1 MNQWSRFLPFV
12 RPQIL
17 MMACAGLAVMGV
29 AACNLVLIRLA
40 GSLWDLITVQQDL
53 QQLTSI
59 VWMFLGLVVGQGV
72 LSMVHSYLTALAS
85 QHVMADFRTHVF
97 SHLHRLSLNFFSKRR
112 TGELISRLMNDVGVI
127 QSLLTETP
135 MDALKHL
142 VTIIGGVGF
151 LLVMN
156 WRLCVLILIL
166 LPLLAIV
173 ARIFGK
179 RLKALSMKIQDQT
192 AHVTTLI
199 EEVVSGIREVKSF
212 VQGQREE
219 ARFRLGVEGLL
230 ATTMQRTAV
239 LAVFVPV
246 ITFFTFVMAIGVLW
260 YGGKQVIEGQLSPGE
275 LFAFVL
281 FAGILIGPFGSA
293 ARIFSQVKEVQGAM
307 TRVFELLD
315 TPLDIQDSPNAQP
328 LVPIRGDVQFEDV
341 QFAYEE
347 RPPVLEGVS
356 FSIKAGE
363 CVALVGP
370 TGAGKTTIINLLHRF
385 YDPTNGRVL
394 IDGHDVKSIQLD
406 SLYHQLALVP
416 QETFLFGGT
425 IMDNIRYGRWEAAEA
440 EVLEASQRANAHEF
454 IQALPA
460 GYETVLGEKGVN
472 LSGGQ
477 RQRVAIA
484 RALLK
489 DPRILIL
496 DEATSALDSHSESLV
511 QGALIE
517 LMKGR
522 TTLMIAHRFS
532 SIQIVFLQSSGRIE
546 FLCFIEEGLWRKV
559 GMRHCWRNAG
569 SITTCIHC
577 GKSRG
582 LPMFPK
588 VELDHLFCLEG
599 YGCQVLRGDCLLLPV
614 GRSLHRQNVQ

>member
-40 GSLWDLITVQQDL
+40 GSLWDLITIQQDL

-85 QHVMADFRTHVF
+85 QRVMADFRTHVF
-97 SHLHRLSLNFFSKRR
+97 SHLHRLSLNFFAKRR

-328 LVPIRGDVQFEDV
+328 LVSIRGDVQFEEV

-385 YDPTNGRVL
+385 YDPTKGRVL

-440 EVLEASQRANAHEF
+440 DVLEASQRANAHEF
-454 IQALPA
+454 IQALPE

-532 SIQIVFLQSSGRIE
+532 SIQRADRILVLHRGRI
-546 FLCFIEEGLWRKV
+546 IEEGGHEALLEK
-559 GMRHCWRNAG
+559 
-569 SITTCIHC
+569 
-577 GKSRG
+577 RG
-582 LPMFPK
+582 LYHHLYTLRE
-588 VELDHLFCLEG
+588 VEGVTDVS
-599 YGCQVLRGDCLLLPV
+599 Q
-614 GRSLHRQNVQ
+614 S

>member
-1 MNQWSRFLPFV
+1 MNQWSRFLPFL
-12 RPQIL
+12 RPQML
-17 MMACAGLAVMGV
+17 TMACAGVAVMGV
-29 AACNLVLIRLA
+29 AACNLVLIRLG

-53 QQLTSI
+53 QRLTTM
-59 VWMFLGLVVGQGV
+59 VWVFIGLVVGQGV
-72 LSMVHSYLTALAS
+72 LSMGHSYVTALVS
-85 QHVMADFRTHVF
+85 QRVMADFRTHVF
-97 SHLHRLSLNFFSKRR
+97 SHLHRLSLKFFAKRR

-127 QSLLTETP
+127 QNILTETP

-142 VTIIGGVGF
+142 VTIVGGVGF

-156 WRLCVLILIL
+156 WRLCGLILIL

-173 ARIFGK
+173 ARTFGK
-179 RLKALSMKIQDQT
+179 RLKMLSMKIQDQT
-192 AHVTTLI
+192 AQVTTLI

-212 VQGQREE
+212 VQGPREE
-219 ARFRLGVEGLL
+219 ARFRSAVEGLL

-239 LAVFVPV
+239 LSVFVPV
-246 ITFFTFVMAIGVLW
+246 ITFFTFAMAIGVLW

-315 TPLDIQDSPNAQP
+315 TPLDIQDSPNAKP
-328 LVPIRGDVQFEDV
+328 LVPMRGDVQFEEV
-341 QFAYEE
+341 QFAYEG
-347 RPPVLEGVS
+347 RPPVLETVS
-356 FSIKAGE
+356 FSIAAGE

-385 YDPTNGRVL
+385 YDPTKGRVL

-416 QETFLFGGT
+416 QETLLFGGT
-425 IMDNIRYGRWEAAEA
+425 IMDNIRYGRMDASEA

-454 IQALPA
+454 IEGLPA

-496 DEATSALDSHSESLV
+496 DEATSALDSQSESLV
-511 QGALIE
+511 QEALIE

-532 SIQIVFLQSSGRIE
+532 SIQRADRI
-546 FLCFIEEGLWRKV
+546 LVLHRGTILEEGSHEALLEK
-559 GMRHCWRNAG
+559 
-569 SITTCIHC
+569 
-577 GKSRG
+577 RG
-582 LPMFPK
+582 LYHRLYTLRE
-588 VELDHLFCLEG
+588 VEGMANLA
-599 YGCQVLRGDCLLLPV
+599 Q
-614 GRSLHRQNVQ
+614 S

>member
-1 MNQWSRFLPFV
+1 MNQWSRFLPFI

-17 MMACAGLAVMGV
+17 IMACAGIAVMGV
-29 AACNLVLIRLA
+29 AACNLVLIRMA
-40 GSLWDLITVQQDL
+40 GSLWDVITIQKDL
-53 QQLTSI
+53 QQLTAM
-59 VWMFLGLVVGQGV
+59 VWMFIGFVVGQGI
-72 LSMVHSYLTALAS
+72 LSMGHSYLTALAS
-85 QHVMADFRTHVF
+85 QHVIADFRTHVF
-97 SHLHRLSLNFFSKRR
+97 SHLHRLSLNFFTKRR

-127 QSLLTETP
+127 QNLFTETP
-135 MDALKHL
+135 MDVLKHL

-156 WRLCVLILIL
+156 WRLCLLILLL
-166 LPLLAIV
+166 LPLLALV

-179 RLKALSMKIQDQT
+179 RLKALSMKIQDHT

-212 VQGQREE
+212 VQGAREE
-219 ARFRLGVEGLL
+219 IRFRSAVEELL

-239 LAVFVPV
+239 MAVFVPV
-246 ITFFTFVMAIGVLW
+246 ITFFTFAMAIGVLW

-281 FAGILIGPFGSA
+281 FAGILIGPFGST

-315 TPLDIQDSPNAQP
+315 TPLDIQDRSDSQP
-328 LVPIRGDVQFEDV
+328 LEPIGGDIQFEEV
-341 QFAYEE
+341 QFAYED
-347 RPPVLEGVS
+347 RPPVLETVS

-385 YDPTNGRVL
+385 YDPTKGRIL
-394 IDGHDVKSIQLD
+394 IDGRDVRFIQLD
-406 SLYHQLALVP
+406 SLYGQLALVP
-416 QETFLFGGT
+416 QDTFLFGGT
-425 IMDNIRYGRWEAAEA
+425 IMDNIRYGKSEATDA
-440 EVLEASQRANAHEF
+440 EVYEVSRRANAHDF
-454 IQALPA
+454 IQDLPDR
-460 GYETVLGEKGVN
+460 YSTVLGEKGVN

-496 DEATSALDSHSESLV
+496 DEATSALDSQSESLV
-511 QGALIE
+511 QDALIE

-522 TTLMIAHRFS
+522 TTLMVAHRFS
-532 SIQIVFLQSSGRIE
+532 SIQRADRILVLHRGMIV
-546 FLCFIEEGLWRKV
+546 EEG
-559 GMRHCWRNAG
+559 RHENLLEQ
-569 SITTCIHC
+569 
-577 GKSRG
+577 RG
-582 LPMFPK
+582 LYH
-588 VELDHLFCLEG
+588 HLYTLREVDGVDEG
-599 YGCQVLRGDCLLLPV
+599 IKTNFR
-614 GRSLHRQNVQ
+614 

>member
-1 MNQWSRFLPFV
+1 
-12 RPQIL
+12 
-17 MMACAGLAVMGV
+17 
-29 AACNLVLIRLA
+29 
-40 GSLWDLITVQQDL
+40 VQKDL
-53 QQLTSI
+53 QQLTAM
-59 VWMFLGLVVGQGV
+59 VWMFIGLVVGQGI
-72 LSMVHSYLTALAS
+72 LSMGHSYLTALAS
-85 QHVMADFRTHVF
+85 QRVMADFRTHVF
-97 SHLHRLSLNFFSKRR
+97 SHLHRLSLNFFAKRR

-127 QSLLTETP
+127 QNLLTETP

-142 VTIIGGVGF
+142 VTITGGVGF

-156 WRLCVLILIL
+156 WRLCLLILIL

-230 ATTMQRTAV
+230 TTTMQRTAV

-260 YGGKQVIEGQLSPGE
+260 YGGKQVIEGSLSPGE

-307 TRVFELLD
+307 IRVFELLD

-328 LVPIRGDVQFEDV
+328 LAPIRGAVQFEEV
-341 QFAYEE
+341 RFAYEE

-385 YDPTNGRVL
+385 YDPTKGRVL

-440 EVLEASQRANAHEF
+440 DVLEASQRANAHEF
-454 IQALPA
+454 IQALPE

-496 DEATSALDSHSESLV
+496 DEATSALDSQSESLV

-532 SIQIVFLQSSGRIE
+532 SIQRADRI
-546 FLCFIEEGLWRKV
+546 LVLHKGTIIEEG
-559 GMRHCWRNAG
+559 RHEDLLD
-569 SITTCIHC
+569 
-577 GKSRG
+577 KRG
-582 LPMFPK
+582 LYHHLYTLRE
-588 VELDHLFCLEG
+588 VEGLADVA
-599 YGCQVLRGDCLLLPV
+599 Q
-614 GRSLHRQNVQ
+614 S

>member
-1 MNQWSRFLPFV
+1 M
-12 RPQIL
+12 L
-17 MMACAGLAVMGV
+17 MMACAGVAVMGV
-29 AACNLVLIRLA
+29 AACNLILIRLA
-40 GSLWDLITVQQDL
+40 GSLWDLITVQKDL

-59 VWMFLGLVVGQGV
+59 VWMFLGLVVGQGL
-72 LSMVHSYLTALAS
+72 LSMVHSYLTAMAS
-85 QHVMADFRTHVF
+85 QRVMADFRTHVF
-97 SHLHRLSLNFFSKRR
+97 SHLHQLSLNFFAKRR

-151 LLVMN
+151 LLIMN

-239 LAVFVPV
+239 LAVFIPV

-315 TPLDIQDSPNAQP
+315 TPLDIQDSPTAQP
-328 LVPIRGDVQFEDV
+328 LVSIRGDVQFEEV

-385 YDPTNGRVL
+385 YDPTKGRVL
-394 IDGHDVKSIQLD
+394 IDGHNVKSIQLD

-440 EVLEASQRANAHEF
+440 DVLEASQRANAHEF

-532 SIQIVFLQSSGRIE
+532 SIQRADRI
-546 FLCFIEEGLWRKV
+546 LVLHRGTIIEEGGHEALLEK
-559 GMRHCWRNAG
+559 
-569 SITTCIHC
+569 
-577 GKSRG
+577 RG
-582 LPMFPK
+582 LYH
-588 VELDHLFCLEG
+588 HLYTLREIEG
-599 YGCQVLRGDCLLLPV
+599 LTDVSQ
-614 GRSLHRQNVQ
+614 S

>member
-1 MNQWSRFLPFV
+1 M
-12 RPQIL
+12 L
-17 MMACAGLAVMGV
+17 MMACAGVAVMGV
-29 AACNLVLIRLA
+29 AACNLILIRLA
-40 GSLWDLITVQQDL
+40 GSLWDLITVQKDL

-59 VWMFLGLVVGQGV
+59 VWMFLGLVVGQGL
-72 LSMVHSYLTALAS
+72 LSMVHSYLTAMAS
-85 QHVMADFRTHVF
+85 QRVMADFRTHVF
-97 SHLHRLSLNFFSKRR
+97 SHLHQLSLNFFAKRR

-151 LLVMN
+151 LLIMN

-246 ITFFTFVMAIGVLW
+246 ITFFTFMMAIGVLW

-315 TPLDIQDSPNAQP
+315 TPLDIQDSPTAQP
-328 LVPIRGDVQFEDV
+328 LVPIRGDVQFEEV

-385 YDPTNGRVL
+385 YDPTKGRVL
-394 IDGHDVKSIQLD
+394 IDGHNVKSIQLD

-440 EVLEASQRANAHEF
+440 DVLEASQRGNAHEF

-532 SIQIVFLQSSGRIE
+532 SIQRADRI
-546 FLCFIEEGLWRKV
+546 LVLHRGTIIEEGGHEALLEK
-559 GMRHCWRNAG
+559 
-569 SITTCIHC
+569 
-577 GKSRG
+577 RG
-582 LPMFPK
+582 LYH
-588 VELDHLFCLEG
+588 HLYTLREIEG
-599 YGCQVLRGDCLLLPV
+599 LTDVSQ
-614 GRSLHRQNVQ
+614 S

>member
-17 MMACAGLAVMGV
+17 MMACAGVAVMGV
-29 AACNLVLIRLA
+29 AACNLILIRLA

-97 SHLHRLSLNFFSKRR
+97 SHLHRLSLNFFAKRR

-307 TRVFELLD
+307 TRVFEMLD

-328 LVPIRGDVQFEDV
+328 LVSIRGDVQFEEV
-341 QFAYEE
+341 QFAYEK

-385 YDPTNGRVL
+385 YDPTKGRVL

-440 EVLEASQRANAHEF
+440 DVLEASQRANAHEF
-454 IQALPA
+454 IQALPE

-532 SIQIVFLQSSGRIE
+532 SIQRADRILVLHRGRI
-546 FLCFIEEGLWRKV
+546 IEEGGHEALLEK
-559 GMRHCWRNAG
+559 
-569 SITTCIHC
+569 
-577 GKSRG
+577 RG
-582 LPMFPK
+582 LYHHLYTLRE
-588 VELDHLFCLEG
+588 VEGVTDVS
-599 YGCQVLRGDCLLLPV
+599 Q
-614 GRSLHRQNVQ
+614 S

>member
-17 MMACAGLAVMGV
+17 MMACAGVAVMGV
-29 AACNLVLIRLA
+29 AACNLILIRLA

-97 SHLHRLSLNFFSKRR
+97 SHLHRLSLNFFAKRR

-328 LVPIRGDVQFEDV
+328 LVSIRGDVQFEEV

-385 YDPTNGRVL
+385 YDPTKGRVL

-425 IMDNIRYGRWEAAEA
+425 IMDNVRYGRWEAAEA
-440 EVLEASQRANAHEF
+440 DVLEASQRANAHEF
-454 IQALPA
+454 IQALPE

-532 SIQIVFLQSSGRIE
+532 SIQRADRILVLHRGRI
-546 FLCFIEEGLWRKV
+546 IEEGGHEALLEK
-559 GMRHCWRNAG
+559 
-569 SITTCIHC
+569 
-577 GKSRG
+577 RG
-582 LPMFPK
+582 LYHHLYTLRE
-588 VELDHLFCLEG
+588 VEGVTDVS
-599 YGCQVLRGDCLLLPV
+599 Q
-614 GRSLHRQNVQ
+614 S

>member
-1 MNQWSRFLPFV
+1 MLTMVCSGV
-12 RPQIL
+12 
-17 MMACAGLAVMGV
+17 AVMGV
-29 AACNLVLIRLA
+29 AACNLVLIKLV

-53 QQLTSI
+53 QQLTRM
-59 VWMFLGLVVGQGV
+59 VWVFIGLVVGQGV
-72 LSMVHSYLTALAS
+72 LSMSHSYLTALVS
-85 QHVMADFRTHVF
+85 QRVMADFRTHVF
-97 SHLHRLSLNFFSKRR
+97 SHLHRLSLNFFAKRR

-127 QSLLTETP
+127 QKLLTETP

-156 WRLCVLILIL
+156 WQLCGLILIL

-173 ARIFGK
+173 ARLFGK
-179 RLKALSMKIQDQT
+179 RLKMLSMTIQDQT
-192 AHVTTLI
+192 AHVTILI

-212 VQGQREE
+212 VQGEREE
-219 ARFRLGVEGLL
+219 ARFRSAVEKLL

-315 TPLDIQDSPNAQP
+315 TPLEIQDSPEAKA
-328 LVPIRGDVQFEDV
+328 LVPIRGAVQFENV
-341 QFAYEE
+341 KFAYEE
-347 RPPVLEGVS
+347 RPPVLEAVS
-356 FSIKAGE
+356 FSIQAGE

-385 YDPTNGRVL
+385 YDPTEGRVL
-394 IDGHDVKSIQLD
+394 IDGHDVRSIQLD

-416 QETFLFGGT
+416 QDTFLFGGT
-425 IMDNIRYGRWEAAEA
+425 IRDNIRYGRWEAPEA
-440 EVLEASQRANAHEF
+440 DILEASRRANAHDF

-496 DEATSALDSHSESLV
+496 DEATSALDSQSELLV
-511 QGALIE
+511 QEALVE

-532 SIQIVFLQSSGRIE
+532 SIQRADRI
-546 FLCFIEEGLWRKV
+546 LVLHKGTIIEEGKHEDLLEKQGLYHHLYTLREVEGLAPKK
-559 GMRHCWRNAG
+559 GEE
-569 SITTCIHC
+569 
-577 GKSRG
+577 SRE
-582 LPMFPK
+582 K
-588 VELDHLFCLEG
+588 
-599 YGCQVLRGDCLLLPV
+599 QK
-614 GRSLHRQNVQ
+614 RQK

>member
-17 MMACAGLAVMGV
+17 MMVCAGVAVMGV
-29 AACNLVLIRLA
+29 AACNLILIRLA

-85 QHVMADFRTHVF
+85 QHVMADFRTYVF
-97 SHLHRLSLNFFSKRR
+97 SHLHRLSLSFFAKRR

-156 WRLCVLILIL
+156 WRLCALILIL

-179 RLKALSMKIQDQT
+179 RLKVLSMKIQDQT

-199 EEVVSGIREVKSF
+199 EEVISGIREVKSF

-219 ARFRLGVEGLL
+219 DRFRLGVEGLL

-328 LVPIRGDVQFEDV
+328 LVTIRGDVQFEEV

-347 RPPVLEGVS
+347 RPPVLKAVS

-385 YDPTNGRVL
+385 YDPTKGRVL
-394 IDGHDVKSIQLD
+394 IDGHDVKSIRLD

-425 IMDNIRYGRWEAAEA
+425 ILDNIRYGRWEAVDAD
-440 EVLEASQRANAHEF
+440 VLEASQRANAHEF

-532 SIQIVFLQSSGRIE
+532 SIQRADRI
-546 FLCFIEEGLWRKV
+546 LVLHRGTIIEEGGHEALLEK
-559 GMRHCWRNAG
+559 
-569 SITTCIHC
+569 
-577 GKSRG
+577 RG
-582 LPMFPK
+582 LYHHLYTLRE
-588 VELDHLFCLEG
+588 VEGITDVS
-599 YGCQVLRGDCLLLPV
+599 Q
-614 GRSLHRQNVQ
+614 S

>member
-1 MNQWSRFLPFV
+1 MLTMVCSGV
-12 RPQIL
+12 
-17 MMACAGLAVMGV
+17 AVMGV
-29 AACNLVLIRLA
+29 AACNLVLIKLV

-53 QQLTSI
+53 QQLTRM
-59 VWMFLGLVVGQGV
+59 VWVFIGLVVGQGV
-72 LSMVHSYLTALAS
+72 LSMSHSYLTALVS
-85 QHVMADFRTHVF
+85 QRVMADFRTHVF
-97 SHLHRLSLNFFSKRR
+97 SHLHRLSLNFFAKRR

-127 QSLLTETP
+127 QKLLTETP

-156 WRLCVLILIL
+156 WQLCGLILIL

-173 ARIFGK
+173 ARLFGK
-179 RLKALSMKIQDQT
+179 RLKMLSMTIQDQT
-192 AHVTTLI
+192 AHVTILI

-212 VQGQREE
+212 VQGEREE
-219 ARFRLGVEGLL
+219 ARFRSAVEKLL

-315 TPLDIQDSPNAQP
+315 TPLEIQDSPEAKA
-328 LVPIRGDVQFEDV
+328 LVPIRGAVQFENV
-341 QFAYEE
+341 KFAYEE
-347 RPPVLEGVS
+347 RPPVLEAVS
-356 FSIKAGE
+356 FSIQAGE

-385 YDPTNGRVL
+385 YDPTEGRVL
-394 IDGHDVKSIQLD
+394 IDGHDVRSIQLD

-416 QETFLFGGT
+416 QDTFLFGGT
-425 IMDNIRYGRWEAAEA
+425 IRDNIRYGRWEAPEA
-440 EVLEASQRANAHEF
+440 DILEASRRANAHDF

-496 DEATSALDSHSESLV
+496 DEATSALDSQSELLV
-511 QGALIE
+511 QEALVE

-532 SIQIVFLQSSGRIE
+532 SIQRADRI
-546 FLCFIEEGLWRKV
+546 LVLHKGTIIEEGKHEDLLEKQ
-559 GMRHCWRNAG
+559 
-569 SITTCIHC
+569 
-577 GKSRG
+577 G
-582 LPMFPK
+582 LYHHLYTLREVEGLAPK
-588 VELDHLFCLEG
+588 KGEERREK
-599 YGCQVLRGDCLLLPV
+599 QK
-614 GRSLHRQNVQ
+614 RQK

>member
-1 MNQWSRFLPFV
+1 
-12 RPQIL
+12 
-17 MMACAGLAVMGV
+17 MMVCAGVAVMGV
-29 AACNLVLIRLA
+29 AACNLILIRLA

-59 VWMFLGLVVGQGV
+59 VWMFLGLVVGQGL
-72 LSMVHSYLTALAS
+72 LSMVHSYLTAMAS
-85 QHVMADFRTHVF
+85 QRVMADFRTHVF
-97 SHLHRLSLNFFSKRR
+97 SHLHQLSLNFFAKRR

-151 LLVMN
+151 LLIMN

-239 LAVFVPV
+239 LAVFIPV

-315 TPLDIQDSPNAQP
+315 TPLDIQDSPTAQP
-328 LVPIRGDVQFEDV
+328 LVSIRGDVQFEEV

-385 YDPTNGRVL
+385 YEPTKGRVL
-394 IDGHDVKSIQLD
+394 IDGHNVKSIQLD

-440 EVLEASQRANAHEF
+440 DVLEASQRANAHEF

-532 SIQIVFLQSSGRIE
+532 SIQRADRI
-546 FLCFIEEGLWRKV
+546 LVLHRGTIIEEGGHEALLEK
-559 GMRHCWRNAG
+559 
-569 SITTCIHC
+569 
-577 GKSRG
+577 RG
-582 LPMFPK
+582 LYH
-588 VELDHLFCLEG
+588 HLYTLREIEG
-599 YGCQVLRGDCLLLPV
+599 LTDVSQ
-614 GRSLHRQNVQ
+614 S

>member
-17 MMACAGLAVMGV
+17 MMACAGVAVMGV
-29 AACNLVLIRLA
+29 AACNLILIRLA

-97 SHLHRLSLNFFSKRR
+97 SHLHRLSLNFFAKRR

-328 LVPIRGDVQFEDV
+328 LVSIRGDVQFEEV

-385 YDPTNGRVL
+385 YDPTKGRVL

-440 EVLEASQRANAHEF
+440 DVLEASQRANAHEF
-454 IQALPA
+454 IQALPE

-532 SIQIVFLQSSGRIE
+532 SIQRADRI
-546 FLCFIEEGLWRKV
+546 LVLHRGSIIEEGGHEALLEK
-559 GMRHCWRNAG
+559 
-569 SITTCIHC
+569 
-577 GKSRG
+577 RG
-582 LPMFPK
+582 LYHHLYTLRE
-588 VELDHLFCLEG
+588 VEGVTDVS
-599 YGCQVLRGDCLLLPV
+599 Q
-614 GRSLHRQNVQ
+614 S

>member
-1 MNQWSRFLPFV
+1 MNQWSRFLPFI
-12 RPQIL
+12 RPQML
-17 MMACAGLAVMGV
+17 MMACAGVAVMGV
-29 AACNLVLIRLA
+29 AACNLILIRLA
-40 GSLWDLITVQQDL
+40 GSLWDLITVQKDL

-59 VWMFLGLVVGQGV
+59 VWMFLGLVVGQGL
-72 LSMVHSYLTALAS
+72 LSMVHSYLTAMAS
-85 QHVMADFRTHVF
+85 QRVMADFRTHVF
-97 SHLHRLSLNFFSKRR
+97 SHLHRLSLNFFAKRR

-151 LLVMN
+151 LLIMN

-239 LAVFVPV
+239 LAVFIPV

-315 TPLDIQDSPNAQP
+315 TPLDIQDSPTAQP
-328 LVPIRGDVQFEDV
+328 LVSIRGDVQFEEV

-385 YDPTNGRVL
+385 YDPTKGRVL
-394 IDGHDVKSIQLD
+394 IDGHNVKSIQLD

-440 EVLEASQRANAHEF
+440 DVLEASQRANAHEF

-532 SIQIVFLQSSGRIE
+532 SIQRADRI
-546 FLCFIEEGLWRKV
+546 LVLHRGTIIEEGGHEALLEK
-559 GMRHCWRNAG
+559 
-569 SITTCIHC
+569 
-577 GKSRG
+577 RG
-582 LPMFPK
+582 LYH
-588 VELDHLFCLEG
+588 HLYTLREIEG
-599 YGCQVLRGDCLLLPV
+599 LTDVSQ
-614 GRSLHRQNVQ
+614 S

>member
-1 MNQWSRFLPFV
+1 MLT
-12 RPQIL
+12 
-17 MMACAGLAVMGV
+17 MACAGVAVMGV
-29 AACNLVLIRLA
+29 AACNLILIRMA
-40 GSLWDLITVQQDL
+40 GSLWDLITVQKDL
-53 QQLTSI
+53 QQLTTM
-59 VWMFLGLVVGQGV
+59 VWLFIALVVGQGV
-72 LSMVHSYLTALAS
+72 LSMGHSYMTALAS

-97 SHLHRLSLNFFSKRR
+97 SHLHRLSLKFFAKRR

-127 QSLLTETP
+127 QHLLTETP

-156 WRLCVLILIL
+156 WRLCLLILIL
-166 LPLLAIV
+166 LPLLALV

-192 AHVTTLI
+192 AQVTTLI

-219 ARFRLGVEGLL
+219 TRFRLGIEGLL
-230 ATTMQRTAV
+230 ATTMERTAV

-293 ARIFSQVKEVQGAM
+293 ARIFTQVKEVQGAM

-315 TPLDIQDSPNAQP
+315 TPFDIQDSPDSRS
-328 LVPIRGDVQFEDV
+328 LVPIRGDVQFDEV

-347 RPPVLEGVS
+347 RPPVLESVS

-385 YDPTNGRVL
+385 YDPTKGRVL
-394 IDGHDVKSIQLD
+394 IDGHDVRAIQLD
-406 SLYHQLALVP
+406 SLYGQLALVP
-416 QETFLFGGT
+416 QDTFLFGGT
-425 IMDNIRYGRWEAAEA
+425 IMDNIRYGRWDASEA
-440 EVLEASQRANAHEF
+440 EILEASQRANAHEF
-454 IQALPA
+454 IQDLPA
-460 GYETVLGEKGVN
+460 RYETVLGEKGVN

-489 DPRILIL
+489 DPKILIL
-496 DEATSALDSHSESLV
+496 DEATSALDSQSESLV
-511 QGALIE
+511 QEALIE

-532 SIQIVFLQSSGRIE
+532 SIQRADRILVLHKGRIV
-546 FLCFIEEGLWRKV
+546 EEG
-559 GMRHCWRNAG
+559 RHEVLLE
-569 SITTCIHC
+569 
-577 GKSRG
+577 KRG
-582 LPMFPK
+582 LYHRLYTLRE
-588 VELDHLFCLEG
+588 VEGMADLSQDLGGEDF
-599 YGCQVLRGDCLLLPV
+599 
-614 GRSLHRQNVQ
+614 S

>member
-1 MNQWSRFLPFV
+1 MLT
-12 RPQIL
+12 
-17 MMACAGLAVMGV
+17 MACAGVAVMGV

-53 QQLTSI
+53 QQLTTL
-59 VWMFLGLVVGQGV
+59 VWVFIGLVVGQGV
-72 LSMVHSYLTALAS
+72 LSMGHSYWTALVS
-85 QHVMADFRTHVF
+85 QRVMADFRTHVF
-97 SHLHRLSLNFFSKRR
+97 AHLHRLSLNFFAKRR

-127 QSLLTETP
+127 QKLLTETP

-156 WRLCVLILIL
+156 WRLCGLILIL

-173 ARIFGK
+173 ARLFGK
-179 RLKALSMKIQDQT
+179 RLKMLSMNIQDQT
-192 AHVTTLI
+192 AHVTILI

-212 VQGQREE
+212 VQGAREE
-219 ARFRLGVEGLL
+219 ARFRSAVEGLL

-315 TPLDIQDSPNAQP
+315 TPLDIQDSPHAEP
-328 LVPIRGDVQFEDV
+328 LAPMRGDVQFENV
-341 QFAYEE
+341 LFAYDE
-347 RPPVLEGVS
+347 RPPVLQSVS
-356 FSIKAGE
+356 FSIQAGE

-385 YDPTNGRVL
+385 YDPTKGRVL
-394 IDGHDVKSIQLD
+394 IDGRDVKSIQLD

-416 QETFLFGGT
+416 QDTFLFGGT
-425 IMDNIRYGRWEAAEA
+425 IMDNIRYGRWEASEA
-440 EVLEASQRANAHEF
+440 DILEASQRANAHEF
-454 IQALPA
+454 IQAFPV
-460 GYETVLGEKGVN
+460 GYQTVLGEKGVN

-496 DEATSALDSHSESLV
+496 DEATSALDSQSESLV
-511 QGALIE
+511 QGALVE

-532 SIQIVFLQSSGRIE
+532 SIQRADRI
-546 FLCFIEEGLWRKV
+546 LVLHKGTIIEEG
-559 GMRHCWRNAG
+559 RHEDLLE
-569 SITTCIHC
+569 
-577 GKSRG
+577 KRG
-582 LPMFPK
+582 LYHHLYTLRE
-588 VELDHLFCLEG
+588 VEGLADVA
-599 YGCQVLRGDCLLLPV
+599 Q
-614 GRSLHRQNVQ
+614 S

>member
-1 MNQWSRFLPFV
+1 MNQWSRFLPFL
-12 RPQIL
+12 RPQML
-17 MMACAGLAVMGV
+17 TMACAGVAVMGV
-29 AACNLVLIRLA
+29 AACNLILIRMA
-40 GSLWDLITVQQDL
+40 GSLWDLITVQKDL
-53 QQLTSI
+53 QQLTTM
-59 VWMFLGLVVGQGV
+59 VWLFIALVVGQGV
-72 LSMVHSYLTALAS
+72 LSMGHSYMTALAS

-97 SHLHRLSLNFFSKRR
+97 SHLHRLSLKFFAKRR

-127 QSLLTETP
+127 QHLLTETP

-156 WRLCVLILIL
+156 WRLCLLILIL
-166 LPLLAIV
+166 LPLLALV

-192 AHVTTLI
+192 AQVTTLI

-219 ARFRLGVEGLL
+219 TRFRLGIEGLL
-230 ATTMQRTAV
+230 ATTMERTAV

-293 ARIFSQVKEVQGAM
+293 ARIFTQVKEVQGAM

-315 TPLDIQDSPNAQP
+315 TPFDIQDSPDSRS
-328 LVPIRGDVQFEDV
+328 LVPIRGDVQFDEV

-347 RPPVLEGVS
+347 RPPVLESVS

-385 YDPTNGRVL
+385 YDPTKGRVL
-394 IDGHDVKSIQLD
+394 IDGHDVRAIQLD
-406 SLYHQLALVP
+406 SLYGQLALVP
-416 QETFLFGGT
+416 QDTFLFGGT
-425 IMDNIRYGRWEAAEA
+425 IMDNIRYGRWDASEA
-440 EVLEASQRANAHEF
+440 EILEASQRANAHEF
-454 IQALPA
+454 IQDLPA
-460 GYETVLGEKGVN
+460 RYETVLGEKGVN

-489 DPRILIL
+489 DPKILIL
-496 DEATSALDSHSESLV
+496 DEATSALDSQSESLV
-511 QGALIE
+511 QEALIE

-532 SIQIVFLQSSGRIE
+532 SIQRADRILVLHKGRIV
-546 FLCFIEEGLWRKV
+546 EEG
-559 GMRHCWRNAG
+559 RHEVLLE
-569 SITTCIHC
+569 
-577 GKSRG
+577 KRG
-582 LPMFPK
+582 LYHRLYTLRE
-588 VELDHLFCLEG
+588 VEGMADLSQDLGGEDF
-599 YGCQVLRGDCLLLPV
+599 
-614 GRSLHRQNVQ
+614 S

>member
-12 RPQIL
+12 RPQMVI
-17 MMACAGLAVMGV
+17 MVCAGVAVMGV

-40 GSLWDLITVQQDL
+40 GSLWDLITVQKDL
-53 QQLTSI
+53 QQLTAM
-59 VWMFLGLVVGQGV
+59 VWMFIGLVVGQGI
-72 LSMVHSYLTALAS
+72 LSMGHSYLTALAS
-85 QHVMADFRTHVF
+85 QRVMADFRTHVF
-97 SHLHRLSLNFFSKRR
+97 SHLHRLSLNFFAKRR

-127 QSLLTETP
+127 QNLLTETP

-142 VTIIGGVGF
+142 VTITGGVGF

-156 WRLCVLILIL
+156 WRLCLLILIL

-179 RLKALSMKIQDQT
+179 RLKSLSMKIQDQT

-212 VQGQREE
+212 VQGQREN
-219 ARFRLGVEGLL
+219 ARFRVAVEGLL

-260 YGGKQVIEGQLSPGE
+260 YGGQQVIEGQLSPGE

-307 TRVFELLD
+307 IRVFELLD
-315 TPLDIQDSPNAQP
+315 TPLDIQDSADAQP
-328 LVPIRGDVQFEDV
+328 LAPIRGDVQFEEV

-385 YDPTNGRVL
+385 YDPTKGRVL
-394 IDGHDVKSIQLD
+394 IDGQDVKSIQLD

-440 EVLEASQRANAHEF
+440 DVLEASQRANAHEF
-454 IQALPA
+454 IQALPE

-496 DEATSALDSHSESLV
+496 DEATSALDSQSESLV

-532 SIQIVFLQSSGRIE
+532 SIQRADRI
-546 FLCFIEEGLWRKV
+546 LVLHKGTIIEEGEHAALLEK
-559 GMRHCWRNAG
+559 
-569 SITTCIHC
+569 
-577 GKSRG
+577 RG
-582 LPMFPK
+582 LYHHLYTLRE
-588 VELDHLFCLEG
+588 VEGISDVS
-599 YGCQVLRGDCLLLPV
+599 Q
-614 GRSLHRQNVQ
+614 S

>member
-1 MNQWSRFLPFV
+1 MAV
-12 RPQIL
+12 
-17 MMACAGLAVMGV
+17 MACAGVAVMGV

-40 GSLWDLITVQQDL
+40 GSLWDLITVQKDL
-53 QQLTSI
+53 AQLTTM
-59 VWMFLGLVVGQGV
+59 VWIFIGLVVGQGV
-72 LSMVHSYLTALAS
+72 LSMGHSYLTALAS

-97 SHLHRLSLNFFSKRR
+97 SHLHRLSLKFFAKRR

-127 QSLLTETP
+127 QNLLTETP

-192 AHVTTLI
+192 AQVTTLI

-219 ARFRLGVEGLL
+219 GRFRNAVKGLL

-315 TPLDIQDSPNAQP
+315 TPFDIQDSPDSRP
-328 LVPIRGDVQFEDV
+328 LVPIHGDVEFEDV
-341 QFAYEE
+341 QFAYED
-347 RPPVLEGVS
+347 RPPVLDTVS

-385 YDPTNGRVL
+385 YDPTRGKVL
-394 IDGHDVKSIQLD
+394 IDGHDARSIQLD
-406 SLYHQLALVP
+406 SLYGQLALVP

-440 EVLEASQRANAHEF
+440 DVLGASRRAHAHDF
-454 IQALPA
+454 IKDLPE

-496 DEATSALDSHSESLV
+496 DEATSALDSQSESLV
-511 QGALIE
+511 QSALVE

-532 SIQIVFLQSSGRIE
+532 SIQRADRI
-546 FLCFIEEGLWRKV
+546 LVLHRGSIIEEG
-559 GMRHCWRNAG
+559 RHEELLE
-569 SITTCIHC
+569 
-577 GKSRG
+577 KRG
-582 LPMFPK
+582 LYHHLYTLRE
-588 VELDHLFCLEG
+588 VEGIAD
-599 YGCQVLRGDCLLLPV
+599 VAK
-614 GRSLHRQNVQ
+614 S

>member
-1 MNQWSRFLPFV
+1 
-12 RPQIL
+12 
-17 MMACAGLAVMGV
+17 MACAGVAVMGV
-29 AACNLVLIRLA
+29 AACNLILIRLA

-53 QQLTSI
+53 QQLTTL
-59 VWMFLGLVVGQGV
+59 VWVFIGLVVGQGV
-72 LSMVHSYLTALAS
+72 LSMGHSYLTALVS
-85 QHVMADFRTHVF
+85 QRVMADFRTHVF
-97 SHLHRLSLNFFSKRR
+97 SHLHRLSLNFFAKRR

-127 QSLLTETP
+127 QKLLTETP

-156 WRLCVLILIL
+156 WRLCGLILIL

-173 ARIFGK
+173 ARLFGK
-179 RLKALSMKIQDQT
+179 RLKMLSMNIQDQT
-192 AHVTTLI
+192 AHVTILI

-212 VQGQREE
+212 VQGAREE
-219 ARFRLGVEGLL
+219 ARFRSAVEGLL

-315 TPLDIQDSPNAQP
+315 TPLDIQDSPHAEP
-328 LVPIRGDVQFEDV
+328 LAPMRGDVQFENV
-341 QFAYEE
+341 QFAYDE
-347 RPPVLEGVS
+347 RPPVLESVS
-356 FSIKAGE
+356 FSIQAGE

-385 YDPTNGRVL
+385 YDPTKGRVL
-394 IDGHDVKSIQLD
+394 IDGRDVKSIQLD

-416 QETFLFGGT
+416 QDTFLFGGT
-425 IMDNIRYGRWEAAEA
+425 IMDNIRYGRWEASEA
-440 EVLEASQRANAHEF
+440 DILEASQRANAHEF
-454 IQALPA
+454 IQAFPV
-460 GYETVLGEKGVN
+460 GYQTVLGEKGVN

-496 DEATSALDSHSESLV
+496 DEATSALDSQSESLV
-511 QGALIE
+511 QGALVE

-532 SIQIVFLQSSGRIE
+532 SIQRADRI
-546 FLCFIEEGLWRKV
+546 LVLHKGTIIEEG
-559 GMRHCWRNAG
+559 RHEDLLE
-569 SITTCIHC
+569 
-577 GKSRG
+577 KRG
-582 LPMFPK
+582 LYHPLYTLRE
-588 VELDHLFCLEG
+588 VEGLADVAQC
-599 YGCQVLRGDCLLLPV
+599 
-614 GRSLHRQNVQ
+614 